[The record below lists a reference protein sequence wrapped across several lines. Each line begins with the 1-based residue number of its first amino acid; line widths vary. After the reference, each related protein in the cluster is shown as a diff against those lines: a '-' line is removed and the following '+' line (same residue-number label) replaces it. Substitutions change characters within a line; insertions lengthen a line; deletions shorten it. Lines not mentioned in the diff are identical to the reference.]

1 MFRRPYHSPLFWFL
15 SQGKR
20 VFYIVESSKSFY
32 EATFDLPPV
41 VQRLGFV
48 ILNVQDTGEM
58 LRRKEIDLDEECQ
71 VFDVCNYR
79 QMEKILAIDIRL
91 ALTLPWRI
99 TVFTEDGAT
108 KLGIVRPASLTE
120 RLDENPVLARVL
132 AEVEEK
138 LIQIV
143 DETR

>member
-1 MFRRPYHSPLFWFL
+1 M
-15 SQGKR
+15 
-20 VFYIVESSKSFY
+20 FYIVESSKSFY

-48 ILNVQDTGEM
+48 ILHAQDLGEM
-58 LRRKEIDLDEECQ
+58 LKRKEIDVDDECQ

-79 QMEKILAIDIRL
+79 QMEKML
-91 ALTLPWRI
+91 ALDIKLAMTLPWRI

-108 KLGIVRPASLTE
+108 KIGIVRPASFLASQAGN
-120 RLDENPVLARVL
+120 LHLARLL
-132 AEVEEK
+132 AEIEEK

-143 DETR
+143 DEVR

>member
-1 MFRRPYHSPLFWFL
+1 M
-15 SQGKR
+15 
-20 VFYIVESSKSFY
+20 FYIVESSKSFY

-48 ILNVQDTGEM
+48 ILHAQDLGEM
-58 LRRKEIDLDEECQ
+58 LKRKEIDVDDECQ

-79 QMEKILAIDIRL
+79 QMEKML
-91 ALTLPWRI
+91 ALDIKLAMTLPWRI

-108 KLGIVRPASLTE
+108 KIGIVRPASFQASQAGNLH
-120 RLDENPVLARVL
+120 LARLL
-132 AEVEEK
+132 AEIEEK

-143 DETR
+143 DEVR